1 LTTTLLKEV
10 LDPLHPE
17 EKITGN
23 DAVALPVLQG
33 AVSHKPGF
41 ILASVAD

>member
-10 LDPLHPE
+10 LDPLHPK

-33 AVSHKPGF
+33 AVSQLLRA
-41 ILASVAD
+41 ILIEA